1 MTTLDRTAVAG
12 PSTGVDVPAA
22 RCLINGSWVEGDGPV
37 KDTISPTGGSVV
49 TRVRY
54 SSPEQVDAAVAAAR
68 DAQREWAALPV
79 SRRTQILGAG
89 LDAIEPR
96 VEEICRWISIEMGKT
111 LNEARDEVVG
121 ITLEASRAILHE
133 ARRFAGRM
141 PPAWDSAYP
150 RRRVQVIH
158 QPIGVTA
165 FISPWNFPVEMIG
178 NCIAAMAM
186 GNACVWKPSEWAP
199 FAPQLITEAFIS
211 AGLPDGLLNLVYGGP
226 EIGEHLVTRED
237 VRLVAFIG
245 STLVGEQIAKAAG
258 VKRLLLELGG
268 NGPMVVLEDAD
279 LDRAVE
285 AAAIGCFYQAGQ
297 VCTAAERI
305 LVHESVHDEFAEK
318 LAALARQLKVGNPLD
333 EATEMGPLSEKRIL
347 DKVVRHVE
355 DARAKGATILT
366 GGGHDGQFF
375 EPTVLT
381 GVTTDMQIAREE
393 TFGPVAPILKISGAD
408 EALAIANDS
417 PFGLMMSV
425 FTSSL
430 KAAFDMAE
438 GLEAGAVNVNAGTN
452 DWELG
457 GPFGGWKKSGIGREL
472 GEDTLREFSNVKTIT
487 FDLT

>member
-1 MTTLDRTAVAG
+1 LSTLATTGPAG
-12 PSTGVDVPAA
+12 PSADRDVPVA
-22 RCLINGSWVEGDGPV
+22 RCLVNGSWVDGDGPV
-37 KDTISPTGGSVV
+37 KDTHNPTDGSVV
-49 TRVRY
+49 SRVRY
-54 SSPEQVDAAVAAAR
+54 ATPQQVDAAVAAAR
-68 DAQREWAALPV
+68 AAQRAWATQAV
-79 SRRTQILGAG
+79 SVRAEILSAA

-96 VEEICRWISIEMGKT
+96 MEEICRWISREMGKT
-111 LNEARDEVVG
+111 INEARDEVG
-121 ITLEASRAILHE
+121 AITLAASRGIIE
-133 ARRFAGRM
+133 DARRFAGKT
-141 PPAWDSAYP
+141 PPAWDPAFP

-178 NCIAAMAM
+178 NCVAAMTM

-211 AGLPDGLLNLVYGGP
+211 AGVPDGLINLVYGGP

-245 STLVGEQIAKAAG
+245 STAVGEQIAKAAG
-258 VKRLLLELGG
+258 VKRMLLELGG

-305 LVHESVHDEFAEK
+305 LVHESLHDEFAER
-318 LAALARQLKVGNPLD
+318 LAVAARELKVGDPLD
-333 EATEMGPLSEKRIL
+333 EATEMGPLSEHRIL

-355 DARAKGATILT
+355 DARARGATILT

-381 GVTTDMQIAREE
+381 GVTPDMQIAYEE
-393 TFGPVAPILKISGAD
+393 TFGPVAPILKISSAE

-417 PFGLMMSV
+417 PYGLVMSV

-430 KAAFDMAE
+430 KTAFDMAE

-452 DWELG
+452 DWELN

-472 GEDTLREFSNVKTIT
+472 GEDCLREYSNLKTIT

>member
-1 MTTLDRTAVAG
+1 MTMLAAKTAAQSAG
-12 PSTGVDVPAA
+12 ADVPTA
-22 RCLINGSWVEGDGPV
+22 RCFINGSWVEGDGPL
-37 KDTISPTGGSVV
+37 KDTISPTDGSVV

-54 SSPEQVDAAVAAAR
+54 SSPEQVDAAVAAAGE
-68 DAQREWAALPV
+68 AQRAWAALPV
-79 SRRTQILGAG
+79 SARAQSLSGA

-96 VEEICRWISIEMGKT
+96 VEEICRWISLEMGKT
-111 LNEARDEVVG
+111 INESRDEVTG
-121 ITLEASRAILHE
+121 ITLEASRAIIHE
-133 ARRFAGRM
+133 ARRFAGRN
-141 PPAWDSAYP
+141 PPAWDAAYP

-178 NCIAAMAM
+178 NCIAAMTM

-199 FAPQLITEAFIS
+199 FAPRLITEAFVA
-211 AGLPDGLLNLVYGGP
+211 AGIPDGLINLVYGGP
-226 EIGEHLVTRED
+226 EIGEHLVTRDD

-245 STLVGEQIAKAAG
+245 STLVGERIAKAAG

-268 NGPMVVLEDAD
+268 NGPMVVLADAD

-285 AAAIGCFYQAGQ
+285 AAAIGSFYQAGQ

-305 LVHESVHDEFAEK
+305 LVHESLHDEFAEK
-318 LAALARQLKVGNPLD
+318 LAARARELKVGDPLD
-333 EATEMGPLSEKRIL
+333 ESTEMGPLSETRIL

-366 GGGHDGQFF
+366 GGGHEGQFF

-381 GVTTDMQIAREE
+381 GVTTDMQIAYEE
-393 TFGPVAPILKISGAD
+393 TFGPVAPILKISSAE

-417 PFGLMMSV
+417 EYGLVMSV

-430 KAAFDMAE
+430 KTAYEMAE

-472 GEDTLREFSNVKTIT
+472 GEDTLREFSNLKTIT